1 MHSFLRSTLVGS
13 FCLVAVGAALA
24 GCAGADQPDL
34 SITPGFPAAT
44 EQTVAV
50 PTPMPPP
57 PTSLIVC
64 LAGEPA
70 SLYLYSPLRVY
81 GEASRESDAVLQ
93 AIYDGPIDV
102 RGYAYQPVILE
113 KLPSLADGDARL
125 EPVVVREGDLYLNPE
140 TLLPDQLAEG
150 SPYLPTDCADLT
162 CAQTYTGGEVS
173 MDRMAAD
180 FHLRADV
187 LWSDGQTVTATD
199 SVYSYQLNADPATLI
214 SKYVIDR
221 TASYEAIDDRTV
233 RWTGIPGFLDAE
245 YASNFWSPLP
255 EHVLRGMSAAEIL
268 EAEEANRLPI
278 GWGPYIIDEWRPGDQ
293 IRLHRNPSYFRAGEG
308 LPRFDYLTFRFLGDQ
323 SGSAL
328 QQLLT
333 GECDVLDE
341 SALAGQDLATILGLE
356 QSGGIRLVSVAGPL
370 LERMDFNLAPVG
382 EGSWLLADG
391 DTRRA
396 VLACIDRQGIVDDLL
411 GGLGQVTDTYLPP
424 DHPLFDAEVVG
435 VTFDPA
441 AASAQ
446 LEQMGW
452 VDEDGSPET
461 PRVARG
467 VAGVRVGTPLS
478 FGYLTSEG
486 ALQEAVADRIREDLA
501 RCGVGMETQLLP
513 DADLMQ
519 PWPDGPVFGR
529 TFQSVGWDWLTSVGP
544 ACESFAS
551 REIPSEDYPYGS
563 NASGFSD
570 PEYDAACASL
580 LLGYP
585 ELDTYRT
592 AVRLTQSLF
601 ADRLPALP
609 LFVLPRL
616 AASRPDLCG
625 LEVDASA
632 YSVLWNIEAFGEGD
646 ACAGG

>member
-1 MHSFLRSTLVGS
+1 
-13 FCLVAVGAALA
+13 
-24 GCAGADQPDL
+24 
-34 SITPGFPAAT
+34 
-44 EQTVAV
+44 
-50 PTPMPPP
+50 
-57 PTSLIVC
+57 
-64 LAGEPA
+64 
-70 SLYLYSPLRVY
+70 
-81 GEASRESDAVLQ
+81 
-93 AIYDGPIDV
+93 
-102 RGYAYQPVILE
+102 
-113 KLPSLADGDARL
+113 
-125 EPVVVREGDLYLNPE
+125 
-140 TLLPDQLAEG
+140 
-150 SPYLPTDCADLT
+150 
-162 CAQTYTGGEVS
+162 
-173 MDRMAAD
+173 
-180 FHLRADV
+180 
-187 LWSDGQTVTATD
+187 
-199 SVYSYQLNADPATLI
+199 
-214 SKYVIDR
+214 
-221 TASYEAIDDRTV
+221 
-233 RWTGIPGFLDAE
+233 
-245 YASNFWSPLP
+245 
-255 EHVLRGMSAAEIL
+255 VLRGTSAAEIL
-268 EAEEANRLPI
+268 EADEANRLPI

-341 SALAGQDLATILGLE
+341 SVLAGQDLATILDLH

-396 VLACIDRQGIVDDLL
+396 VLTCIDRQGIVDDLL

-424 DHPLFDAEVVG
+424 DHPLFDAEAAG
-435 VTFDPA
+435 VAFDPA

-467 VAGVRVGTPLS
+467 IAGVRVGTPLS
-478 FGYLTSEG
+478 FSYLTSEG
-486 ALQEAVADRIREDLA
+486 ALQEAVAERIREDLA
-501 RCGVGMETQLLP
+501 PCGVGMETQVLRG
-513 DADLMQ
+513 ADLMQ

-529 TFQSVGWDWLTSVGP
+529 TFQSVGWDWLTSVSP
-544 ACESFAS
+544 ACETFAS

-570 PEYDAACASL
+570 PEYDAACERV

-585 ELDTYRT
+585 ELDTYR
-592 AVRLTQSLF
+592 AGVRLAQSLF

-632 YSVLWNIEAFGEGD
+632 YSVLWNLEAFGEGD